1 MVHPF
6 VYAIVSSFPLHHFT
20 SFPLFIFPTSD
31 IRVCSSC
38 IAFTLMKNITAE
50 DLVQKIQYNTIETFS
65 PCPTNRITE

>member
-1 MVHPF
+1 MFQMVHPF
-6 VYAIVSSFPLHHFT
+6 FYAIVSSFPLHHFP
-20 SFPLFIFPTSD
+20 SSD
-31 IRVCSSC
+31 IQVGDTC